1 MEGHFVSEQ
10 TPLHKDEKP
19 FAVHCVRDLLKLLK
33 EIDDI
38 IFDQDNL
45 HGHRVLLLGGY
56 LWQSLPLFTKVEN
69 VSIDDARRSFY
80 FEMVAPTGQRMRWGS
95 TPRPAQD

>member
-1 MEGHFVSEQ
+1 MEQHFVSEQ

-33 EIDDI
+33 EIDEI
-38 IFDQDNL
+38 MFDEDHAVEN
-45 HGHRVLLLGGY
+45 RVLLLGGY
-56 LWQSLPLFTKVEN
+56 LWQSLPLFTRVEN

-80 FEMVAPTGQRMRWGS
+80 FEIVAPTGQRMAWGS
-95 TPRPAQD
+95 SPPPQD